1 MERTP
6 SITSFLARRPLATR
20 YKAPG
25 RINIIGEHTDYND
38 GFVLPG
44 ASHLHLTFA
53 VEPTLSKELQVHA
66 CRYAET
72 VTVELEDPTIRM
84 DHWSRYVAAVVH
96 TTRAHDLPLTG
107 LEIIFEGNLPAGAGM
122 SSSSALTCGLIF
134 ILNHQCGWQLPVDRL
149 IKLAQE
155 SEHRTGV
162 RGGLMDQFAI
172 FSARRQQALLL
183 DCRSLEAQF
192 VSISQEGATWCLV
205 DSGVHHNLL
214 DSPYNQ
220 RREACERMVALAAR
234 KDPAIRALRDLNLQ
248 TLHALA
254 PEATPED
261 LAMARHVV
269 TENDRVLQMV
279 QALQEEDWAV
289 AGALLLQSHQ
299 SLRDDYRVSCI
310 ELDFLVDSLMALPGV
325 FGARLMGAGFG
336 GSVLF
341 LTEPERFTDIQT
353 TIQSTYQQQFNRTC
367 DVYCIE
373 LDDGVQI
380 IDHQQNVVINE

>member
-1 MERTP
+1 MEQTP
-6 SITSFLARRPLATR
+6 SISSFLARRPLATC

-72 VTVELEDPTIRM
+72 VTIDLEDPTIVM

-96 TTRAHDLPLTG
+96 TAHAHNLPLAG
-107 LEIIFEGNLPAGAGM
+107 LEIIFEGDLPAGAGM

-134 ILNHQCGWQLPVDRL
+134 ILNHQGDWKLPL
-149 IKLAQE
+149 EKMIAMAQE

-162 RGGLMDQFAI
+162 RGGIMDQFAI
-172 FSARRQQALLL
+172 FSARRQEAILL
-183 DCRSLEAQF
+183 DCRSLETQY
-192 VSISQEGATWCLV
+192 VPIPQEGASWYLI
-205 DSGVHHNLL
+205 DSGVHHNLV

-220 RREACERMVALAAR
+220 RREACERIVTLAAR
-234 KDPAIRALRDLNLQ
+234 RDRRVKALRDLDMN
-248 TLHALA
+248 TLHDLII
-254 PEATPED
+254 EASRED
-261 LAMARHVV
+261 YAMARHVV
-269 TENDRVLQMV
+269 TENDRVLQMAE
-279 QALQEEDWAV
+279 ALRHQDWAT
-289 AGALLLQSHQ
+289 AGSLLVQSHQ
-299 SLRDDYRVSCI
+299 SLRDDYQVSCL
-310 ELDFLVDSLMALPGV
+310 ELDFLVDTLIALPGV

-341 LTEPERFTDIQT
+341 LAEAHHFE
-353 TIQSTYQQQFNRTC
+353 TIQLAISTAYEEQFDRPC
-367 DVYCIE
+367 KVYSIA

-380 IDHQQNVVINE
+380 IEHQ